1 MADVMRALGR
11 VEEAAEIERRLTAVR
26 DTLSDGEQE
35 PLGN

>member
-11 VEEAAEIERRLTAVR
+11 TDEAAEIERRLTTVR
-26 DTLSDGEQE
+26 DSLTDGEQE